1 MTETATTPQAGEQFS
16 TSKITN
22 QARRRRTRGKQMFP
36 DAPKPSRA
44 DVEAE
49 IERRKAER
57 EKVAK
62 LVVDN
67 GDVKPASAGADE
79 LPITLDKVALTAKQ
93 KTLRSKL
100 TDKEQQKIA
109 SADRMTEN
117 GAWAWLTEKHPKDL
131 VANVEIATIFAG
143 MERARVDEV
152 PFEQFIEAI
161 AAKWP
166 QLKPKWLRDH
176 RVIAAALAKAKENEG
191 KQTSKDTNIV
201 GVHSF
206 KETVGHG
213 ITSLRDANRDNPI
226 LFKTG
231 TELARVDIVEQEDSC
246 ALTILNQ
253 PQFAATLNAQV
264 DYYKSDSEGN
274 TLGISAPM
282 DVVNQ
287 LYAMPSAS
295 LDLPYLKGVT
305 RIPTLSEAGK
315 IVQTPGYNKDAQ
327 VYYQEPIGL
336 DIPDIP
342 TNPTKAQTADAAY
355 LVKDIL
361 ADFPCDGCNRE
372 ENMTSPPPS
381 MSNAVGLMLQSLV
394 MQSYN
399 GPTMGT
405 LITKP
410 AVGTGATLLAS
421 VAQIIV
427 SGTANVRPPFS
438 NSEEEIRKL
447 MFTAI
452 KSQEPLLVFD
462 NLSGELDSNTLATV
476 LTATTFTDRELGRSA
491 EKQLPIMSG
500 QVWTGNNPIFS
511 TELQR
516 RLSLIRLDA
525 QCANPKGREVFK
537 YPDLLQHVTENRG
550 KIIAALMT
558 LVMAWVSA
566 GKPAPK
572 NVPKIASYDGW
583 RHTIGG
589 ILEHAGFETF
599 QANRGDIEKLASSG
613 DEDPIEDLVRAW
625 YEAAR
630 DEKAP
635 AFKLKM
641 GIGGDA
647 GLIAVAASFELALP
661 IRKNPQATDA
671 FDYNPTDF
679 GKFLSPYADRYF
691 EVSDGVEV
699 RLVKGP
705 RSKHGNTW
713 ELVPK

>member
-1 MTETATTPQAGEQFS
+1 MTTKTTALAEQS
-16 TSKITN
+16 NSPKIIN
-22 QARRRRTRGKQMFP
+22 QARRERM
-36 DAPKPSRA
+36 
-44 DVEAE
+44 
-49 IERRKAER
+49 ERRKRHKNIGGDTKATR
-57 EKVAK
+57 EDVQAMIDKRDNVVK
-62 LVVDN
+62 LVVDK
-67 GDVKPASAGADE
+67 DDAQPASAGDD

-93 KTLRSKL
+93 KTLRKRL
-100 TDKEQQKIA
+100 TAKEEKTIA
-109 SADRMTEN
+109 TADLMTEN
-117 GAWAWLTEKHPKDL
+117 GAWAWLTEKHETDSIKT
-131 VANVEIATIFAG
+131 VEIATVFAG
-143 MERARVDEV
+143 MTRARVDEL
-152 PFEQFIEAI
+152 PFKKFI
-161 AAKWP
+161 AAIEKKWP
-166 QLKPKWLRDH
+166 ELKQAWLNNYRE
-176 RVIAAALAKAKENEG
+176 IAAALAKAKENEG
-191 KQTSKDTNIV
+191 KQKSADTNIV

-231 TELARVDIVEQEDSC
+231 TELARVDIVAEEDSC

-264 DYYKSDSEGN
+264 DYYKSDLEGN
-274 TLGISAPM
+274 KLGISAPM

-287 LYAMPSAS
+287 LYAMPSSS

-342 TNPTKAQTADAAY
+342 TNPTEAQTADAAD

-372 ENMTSPPPS
+372 ENMTNPPPS
-381 MSNAVGLMLQSLV
+381 MSNAVGLLIQSLV
-394 MQSYN
+394 MQSYS

-525 QCANPKGREVFK
+525 QCANPKGREGFK

-583 RHTIGG
+583 RHTLGG
-589 ILEHAGFETF
+589 ILEHAGFGTF

-613 DEDPIEDLVRAW
+613 NEDPIEDLVRSW

-647 GLIAVAASFELALP
+647 GLIAVCNAYELTLP
-661 IRKNPQATDA
+661 VRKNPQATDA